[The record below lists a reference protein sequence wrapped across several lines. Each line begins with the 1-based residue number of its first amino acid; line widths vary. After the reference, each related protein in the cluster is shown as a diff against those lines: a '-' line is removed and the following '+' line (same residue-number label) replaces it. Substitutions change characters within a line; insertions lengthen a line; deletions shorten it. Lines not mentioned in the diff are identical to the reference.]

1 MFIRAVLPGAVV
13 EAVELD
19 PAVAD
24 IARESFGVVDGD
36 GACFVMFGGRAW
48 EVVLGNW
55 VRVRLRS
62 FARSGATTRCGA
74 LSNSSPAAHGDQAGW
89 WSRLAMG

>member
-1 MFIRAVLPGAVV
+1 MVVGLGGGSLPMFIRAVLPGAVV

-36 GACFVMFGGRAW
+36 GACFVMFGGRGRGK
-48 EVVLGNW
+48 L
-55 VRVRLRS
+55 
-62 FARSGATTRCGA
+62 C
-74 LSNSSPAAHGDQAGW
+74 
-89 WSRLAMG
+89 